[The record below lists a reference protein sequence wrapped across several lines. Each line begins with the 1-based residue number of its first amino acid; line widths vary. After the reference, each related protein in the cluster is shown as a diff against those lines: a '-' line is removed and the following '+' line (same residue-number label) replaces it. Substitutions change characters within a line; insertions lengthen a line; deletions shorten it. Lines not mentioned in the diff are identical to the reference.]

1 MKYYDQ
7 HLHTY
12 LSFDSTET
20 FENYLEKGAETFVS
34 TDHFDLNNPYSN
46 FKDDI
51 PDYEEYTKKLAAL
64 SKVYETKLLKG
75 IEIGVVPGQE
85 EAIVDFLNQRT
96 YDVKIMSIHQ
106 NGKFDYMDP
115 IVKKKPKLD
124 VAREYFEQ
132 MDTVLDTFSQGNILA
147 HFDYGLR
154 QLDLSASELEEH
166 FEPILTKLFRKVITR
181 QMGFELNAKSFVKYH
196 NAELYRYAVPL
207 YTSLGGKLFT
217 LGSDAHVAEDYQ
229 LGFSEMSSLLKS
241 NGITQ
246 LVVFQDNEQYMT
258 DMPEV

>member
-1 MKYYDQ
+1 MNYYDQ

-20 FENYLEKGAETFVS
+20 FENYLDKKMDTFVS
-34 TDHFDLNNPYSN
+34 TDHFDLKNPYSN

-51 PDYEEYTKKLAAL
+51 PDYEEYTRKLAEL
-64 SKVYETKLLKG
+64 SERYETKLLKG

-85 EAIVDFLNQRT
+85 ETISEFLNQRV

-115 IVKKKPKLD
+115 IVKTKPKLD

-132 MDTVLDTFSQGNILA
+132 MDVVLDTFSQGDILA

-154 QLDLSASELEEH
+154 QLELSAAELQAH
-166 FEPILTKLFRKVITR
+166 FETLLTKLFRKVITR

-196 NAELYRYAVPL
+196 NAELYHYAVSL
-207 YTSLGGKLFT
+207 YINLGGKLFT

-229 LGFSEMSSLLKS
+229 LGFSEMSRLLKS
-241 NGITQ
+241 NGVTQ
-246 LVVFQDNEQYMT
+246 LVVFQGNEQHMV